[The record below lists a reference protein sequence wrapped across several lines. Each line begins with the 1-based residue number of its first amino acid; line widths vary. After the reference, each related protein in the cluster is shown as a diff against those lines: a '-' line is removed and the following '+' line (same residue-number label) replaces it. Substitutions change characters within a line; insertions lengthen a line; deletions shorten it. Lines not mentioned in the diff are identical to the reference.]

1 MSVFSGLRQVPLK
14 KAFKDL
20 NHEISED
27 NVFNGA
33 AALAYYLMLA
43 IFPMMIFILSVLPYL
58 PIENLH
64 QAVMDFISQSLPAEA
79 AKTFEGAIAEITQD
93 KKGGLLSFGAIAT
106 LWAASAG
113 LYAIMQQLNI
123 TYDVKETR
131 PFWKARGTA
140 ILLTLLFAV
149 LVAGA
154 FALIVFGGIL
164 QEWLGDAFGLGGAL
178 LFLFAALRWV
188 IIGAL
193 FMLGFALIY
202 YFGPDVQQKFKFI
215 SPGAIIGT
223 IVLAVASLAFRFYV
237 DNFGNYSA
245 SYGSLGAV
253 IILMLW
259 LYIAGLVLLLGSEI
273 NSLAEHYAPEGKDKG
288 EKLQPEN
295 SRGRKSWMYDA
306 KPAPLPGRAPGFGPA
321 HPAFS
326 SKLDLIIGFA
336 ALGMAMT
343 KRKA

>member
-1 MSVFSGLRQVPLK
+1 
-14 KAFKDL
+14 
-20 NHEISED
+20 
-27 NVFNGA
+27 
-33 AALAYYLMLA
+33 
-43 IFPMMIFILSVLPYL
+43 
-58 PIENLH
+58 
-64 QAVMDFISQSLPAEA
+64 
-79 AKTFEGAIAEITQD
+79 
-93 KKGGLLSFGAIAT
+93 
-106 LWAASAG
+106 
-113 LYAIMQQLNI
+113 MQQLNI

-140 ILLTLLFAV
+140 VLLTLLFAV

-154 FALIVFGGIL
+154 FALIVLGGVI
-164 QEWLGDAFGLGGAL
+164 QNWLGDAFGLGDGV
-178 LFLFAALRWV
+178 LFFFAALRWV

-202 YFGPDVQQKFKFI
+202 YFGPDVEQKFKFI

-223 IVLAVASLAFRFYV
+223 VVLAVASLAFRFYV

-273 NSLAEHYAPEGKDKG
+273 NSLAEHYAPEGKQKG
-288 EKLQPEN
+288 EKRQPEN
-295 SRGRKSWMYDA
+295 SRGRKSWMYQGE
-306 KPAPLPGRAPGFGPA
+306 PAPLPGHGPGPGFGRPQ
-321 HPAFS
+321 PAFS